1 MDNIILDLGAI
12 SGSINVQ
19 IVRKNIKN
27 VHLKVFRDL
36 RVVVSVPSTVSD
48 DWLTVFLQS
57 HVKWIEGQVAK
68 YKKSSGYNTLSNI
81 RGGTS
86 TQLLGKD
93 VRIYKVASLTNR
105 IELEEK
111 RICLYMT
118 NPEDE
123 QLAQNLFNA
132 WWRDTAIQLYTSEMQ
147 SLHRKIF
154 IKHNVKEPS
163 IVVRKMNTLWGSCSP
178 ARNKITLNEYL
189 LKADLRC
196 IQYVILHELAHLI
209 YPNHSKQ
216 FYNFLTI
223 YMPDWEERKKQLDN
237 EVVQGL

>member
-1 MDNIILDLGAI
+1 MDIKVLNLGAI
-12 SGSINVQ
+12 SGNICVQ

-36 RVVVSVPSTVSD
+36 RAVVSVPMNVSD
-48 DWLTVFLQS
+48 EWVDSFLQN
-57 HVKWIEGQVAK
+57 HIKWIEEQVSK
-68 YKKSSGYNTLSNI
+68 YKKSSGYNTLLNI

-93 VRIYKVASLTNR
+93 VRIYKVMSLVNR

-111 RICLYMT
+111 RVCLYMR
-118 NPEDE
+118 NPDDE
-123 QLAQNLFNA
+123 QLAQKLFNI
-132 WWRDTAIQLYTSEMQ
+132 WWRDTAIKLYTTEMK
-147 SLHRKIF
+147 SLYNKIF
-154 IKHNVKEPS
+154 LKHKVKEPK
-163 IVVRKMNTLWGSCSP
+163 IVVRKMKTLWGSCSP
-178 ARNKITLNEYL
+178 AKSKIALNEYL

-196 IQYVILHELAHLI
+196 IQYVILHELTHLI

-223 YMPDWEERKKQLDN
+223 YMPDWAERKKRLDN